1 MASSGSAAHF
11 YSYGM
16 ERVWQSDFTKA
27 SAVHK
32 CKFLDFFD
40 LCVRK
45 VDFLHQFTVVT
56 GMRSQ
61 HLEARVS
68 SSVPIP
74 VELTHPCDSPGIHSS
89 WQLLLMSSLLQDKS
103 G

>member
-32 CKFLDFFD
+32 GKFLDFLNF
-40 LCVRK
+40 CVRN
-45 VDFLHQFTVVT
+45 VDLF
-56 GMRSQ
+56 
-61 HLEARVS
+61 
-68 SSVPIP
+68 
-74 VELTHPCDSPGIHSS
+74 
-89 WQLLLMSSLLQDKS
+89 
-103 G
+103 